1 MARSLTVK
9 HDEKPSTS
17 SLLNL
22 FLLVAFAC
30 LVLASIFGAAPAE
43 GLEVPAT
50 TVVNSTDH

>member
-22 FLLVAFAC
+22 FLFVAFAC
-30 LVLASIFGAAPAE
+30 LVLASVFGAAPAE
-43 GLEVPAT
+43 GLEAVEVTPA
-50 TVVNSTDH
+50 VSTDR

>member
-17 SLLNL
+17 SLLNM
-22 FLLVAFAC
+22 FLLVAFGC

-43 GLEVPAT
+43 GLEAVEPAPA
-50 TVVNSTDH
+50 VSTDR

>member
-9 HDEKPSTS
+9 HDEKPATS

-22 FLLVAFAC
+22 FLLVAFGC

-43 GLEVPAT
+43 GLEPVEAT
-50 TVVNSTDH
+50 PVVSTDR